1 MSRPL
6 VTEGCLRGTTGF
18 GHGEKTDLEQGEIGL
33 QRGPEKGNKQEV
45 QTGLEPPDVVEMD
58 LWHLL
63 GEGGLE

>member
-1 MSRPL
+1 
-6 VTEGCLRGTTGF
+6 LRGTTGF

-58 LWHLL
+58 L
-63 GEGGLE
+63 